1 LLRPAARPVAGH
13 LSRAGVSQE
22 SVQLHGG
29 IGMAQETPVGRYFKR
44 LLTLP
49 LLFGDEDAAA
59 LSLSARAAA
68 PPPSSALL
76 IPVAVTR
83 ARHHD
88 ACARTQRPERWTS
101 AAGRVTNSI

>member
-1 LLRPAARPVAGH
+1 M
-13 LSRAGVSQE
+13 
-22 SVQLHGG
+22 QLHGG

-49 LLFGDEDAAA
+49 LLFGDEDTAAASFSGAAA

-68 PPPSSALL
+68 PPPSSASL

-83 ARHHD
+83 ARRHD
-88 ACARTQRPERWTS
+88 ACARTQRPECWTS
-101 AAGRVTNSI
+101 AAGRATNSI